1 MHLDFRQNINIE
13 LNENIYFTIIF
24 VMPKPPIAS
33 SQLPPAALSALRKL
47 GADLQL
53 ARLRRKESLASWAAR
68 IGTSVPTLMRMEA
81 GEAGVG
87 MGLYVTALWLVGRSG
102 ALADLAAPEHDR
114 GALELD
120 VRAAVQ
126 LGKGRALAAKAS
138 RLARE
143 EAAAQKASVQAGA

>member
-1 MHLDFRQNINIE
+1 
-13 LNENIYFTIIF
+13 
-24 VMPKPPIAS
+24 MPKAP
-33 SQLPPAALSALRKL
+33 LALSQMPPQAAAGLRQL
-47 GADLQL
+47 GADLAV

-87 MGLYVTALWLVGRSG
+87 IGLYATALWLLGRSG
-102 ALADLAAPEHDR
+102 ALAALAAPEHDR

-126 LGKGRALAAKAS
+126 LGKSRAQASSAA
-138 RLARE
+138 RLARD
-143 EAAAQKASVQAGA
+143 EAKVQKLANT

>member
-1 MHLDFRQNINIE
+1 
-13 LNENIYFTIIF
+13 
-24 VMPKPPIAS
+24 MPKAPIAL
-33 SQLPPAALSALRKL
+33 SQMPPQAAAGLRQL
-47 GADLQL
+47 GADLAV

-87 MGLYVTALWLVGRSG
+87 IGLYATALWLLGRSG
-102 ALADLAAPEHDR
+102 ALAALAAPEHDR

-126 LGKGRALAAKAS
+126 LGKGRAQASSAA
-138 RLARE
+138 RLARD
-143 EAAAQKASVQAGA
+143 EAKVQKLANT

>member
-1 MHLDFRQNINIE
+1 
-13 LNENIYFTIIF
+13 
-24 VMPKPPIAS
+24 MPKSPIAL
-33 SQLPPAALSALRKL
+33 SQMPPAVAAGLRQL
-47 GADLQL
+47 GADLAV

-87 MGLYVTALWLVGRSG
+87 IGLYATALWMVGRSG
-102 ALADLAAPEHDR
+102 ALATLAAPEHDR

-126 LGKGRALAAKAS
+126 LGKGRAQVSGAA
-138 RLARE
+138 RLVRLERE
-143 EAAAQKASVQAGA
+143 NTKAQKQADV

>member
-1 MHLDFRQNINIE
+1 
-13 LNENIYFTIIF
+13 
-24 VMPKPPIAS
+24 MPKAPAALT
-33 SQLPPAALSALRKL
+33 QMPPAAAAGLRKL
-47 GADLQL
+47 GADLAV

-87 MGLYVTALWLVGRSG
+87 IGLYATALWLVGRSG
-102 ALADLAAPEHDR
+102 ALSELAAPEHDR

-126 LGKGRALAAKAS
+126 LGKERAQASAASKLTRARAKAQS
-138 RLARE
+138 
-143 EAAAQKASVQAGA
+143 KP

>member
-1 MHLDFRQNINIE
+1 M
-13 LNENIYFTIIF
+13 
-24 VMPKPPIAS
+24 
-33 SQLPPAALSALRKL
+33 RKL
-47 GADLQL
+47 GADLAV

-68 IGTSVPTLMRMEA
+68 MGTSVPTLMRMEA

-87 MGLYVTALWLVGRSG
+87 IGLYATALWLMGRSG

-126 LGKGRALAAKAS
+126 LGKGRAQAAMAS
-138 RLARE
+138 RLSREQARL
-143 EAAAQKASVQAGA
+143 QKSGE

>member
-1 MHLDFRQNINIE
+1 
-13 LNENIYFTIIF
+13 
-24 VMPKPPIAS
+24 MPKPPIAS

-87 MGLYVTALWLVGRSG
+87 MGLYVTALWLVGRTG

>member
-1 MHLDFRQNINIE
+1 
-13 LNENIYFTIIF
+13 
-24 VMPKPPIAS
+24 MPKAPIAL
-33 SQLPPAALSALRKL
+33 SQMPPAAAAGLRQL
-47 GADLQL
+47 GADLAV

-87 MGLYVTALWLVGRSG
+87 VGLYATALWLLGRSG
-102 ALADLAAPEHDR
+102 ALAALAAPEHDR

-126 LGKGRALAAKAS
+126 LGKARAQASGAS
-138 RLARE
+138 RLARD
-143 EAAAQKASVQAGA
+143 EAKAQKLANVRKP

>member
-1 MHLDFRQNINIE
+1 
-13 LNENIYFTIIF
+13 
-24 VMPKPPIAS
+24 MPKPPIAL
-33 SQLPPAALSALRKL
+33 SQMPPAAAAGLRQL
-47 GADLQL
+47 GADLAV

-87 MGLYVTALWLVGRSG
+87 IGLYVTALWMVGRSG
-102 ALADLAAPEHDR
+102 ALATLAAPEHDR

-126 LGKGRALAAKAS
+126 LGKGRAQVSGAA
-138 RLARE
+138 RLVRLERE
-143 EAAAQKASVQAGA
+143 KTKAQKQADV

>member
-1 MHLDFRQNINIE
+1 
-13 LNENIYFTIIF
+13 
-24 VMPKPPIAS
+24 MPKS
-33 SQLPPAALSALRKL
+33 PAALSHMPPAAAAGLRKL
-47 GADLQL
+47 GADLAV

-87 MGLYVTALWLVGRSG
+87 IGLYATALWLMGRSA
-102 ALADLAAPEHDR
+102 ALSDLAAPEHDR

-126 LGKGRALAAKAS
+126 LGKGRALASAAS
-138 RLARE
+138 QLARG
-143 EAAAQKASVQAGA
+143 KAKERRTP